1 MNQDKELD
9 QYPNRI
15 NLEVEL
21 LYNPEYPV
29 SAYMIFDFDVEAVFG
44 AIRRI
49 PVTLTIDGKS
59 FRRSLSRYSGK
70 YMMVFNSELREQTGY
85 KAGDVVK
92 ILMERDT
99 QSRVVE
105 LPNDVKRT
113 LQYSGFLT
121 VWEKWTFSHQKETIA
136 WIEGAKKP
144 ETRMRR
150 IDKLIQ
156 VLEHKK

>member
-9 QYPNRI
+9 QCPNRI
-15 NLEVEL
+15 NLEIEL

-59 FRRSLSRYSGK
+59 FRRSLSRYSGH

-85 KAGDVVK
+85 KAGDVIK

-113 LQYSGFLT
+113 LQYSGFMT
-121 VWEKWTFSHQKETIA
+121 VWEQWTYSRQKEIVA

-156 VLEHKK
+156 VLQNK